1 MRTAIGEI
9 IASAKQA
16 IVGMRE
22 IAGDVNTFATRIENM
37 KTTLD
42 EYHP

>member
-1 MRTAIGEI
+1 MRAAIGEV
-9 IASAKQA
+9 IASAKRA

-22 IAGDVNTFATRIENM
+22 IAGDVNTFATRIEDM
-37 KTTLD
+37 KTVLD